1 MMLAL
6 DLSPVTELTA
16 LGVLTAL
23 AIGVVALGS
32 WAIRAW
38 KRRNKSQ

>member
-6 DLSPVTELTA
+6 DLSPVTELTG

-23 AIGVVALGS
+23 AIGVVALAS